1 MAEGGPVVEAAVE
14 DARGEPLGHRRVE
27 PEELAE
33 GALLVGGPQG
43 GPLDDRVGVL
53 PAEAALRQ
61 EGGKDAA
68 VADLDA
74 QIKELE
80 ANFDKALEKL
90 DNLLRRSP
98 TP

>member
-1 MAEGGPVVEAAVE
+1 MKRGTRIWICLEA
-14 DARGEPLGHRRVE
+14 
-27 PEELAE
+27 
-33 GALLVGGPQG
+33 
-43 GPLDDRVGVL
+43 
-53 PAEAALRQ
+53 PAEEENRRGAILDRLLRAFE